1 LCSAALE
8 ADNILRKETS
18 VTFSEIQT
26 KFLRAKLKRRH
37 VKTRDANGETLSYIE
52 GWHAIAEANRIFGFE
67 HWDRQTLTPHCHWT
81 VQHSGQTVCFY
92 STKVRISV
100 RTGDAVTVREGLGTG
115 LGRSPQPELAHD
127 MAIKSAETDATKRAL
142 ATFGNAFGLALY
154 DSERSQVTRPSRR
167 RRRPEFVVTT
177 LDEMET
183 TSSDPQAFTNEVL
196 RQVDELRAIDDLYAF
211 WALNAASFKSLDKNE
226 DPHAKDLA
234 QRIISS
240 LKERARQI
248 AQDASSGQLIS
259 DQPSIIDE
267 RSSTSYLLPK
277 EKRFR
282 DREHL
287 AFVATQPCLICGR
300 QPTQAH
306 HLRFAQPRAMALKVS
321 DEFTVPLCTTHHDQL
336 HRCGDERAFW
346 TKNGI
351 QEPLKHAARLWKLSH
366 QKGCETSQQA
376 FDPDTEQEFS
386 EPNLRKRP
394 AKDEK

>member
-1 LCSAALE
+1 M
-8 ADNILRKETS
+8 
-18 VTFSEIQT
+18 TFSQVQT

-37 VKTRDANGETLSYIE
+37 VKTRDAHGETLSYIE

-67 HWDRQTLTPHCHWT
+67 HWDRQTLTPYCHWT
-81 VQHSGQTVCFY
+81 QQQPGQTVCFY

-100 RTGDAVTVREGLGTG
+100 RAGDAVTVREGLGTG
-115 LGRSPQPELAHD
+115 LGRSPHPELAHD

-154 DSERSQVTRPSRR
+154 DPERSQVTKPSRR
-167 RRRPEFVVTT
+167 KSEFIVTT
-177 LDEMET
+177 LEEGEKT
-183 TSSDPQAFTNEVL
+183 FSDPRAFTNEVL
-196 RQVDELRAIDDLYAF
+196 RHIDKLTAIDDLYAF

-234 QRIISS
+234 QRIITS

-248 AQDASSGQLIS
+248 AQDTHLPKMMA
-259 DQPSIIDE
+259 DQPSMTDE
-267 RSSTSYLLPK
+267 QTSTAYLLPK

-282 DREHL
+282 DRAHL

-306 HLRFAQPRAMALKVS
+306 HVRFAQLRAMALKVS

-336 HRCGDERAFW
+336 HRSGDERAFW
-346 TKNGI
+346 INNGVD
-351 QEPLKHAARLWKLSH
+351 EPLKHAARLWKLSH
-366 QKGCETSQQA
+366 QKAETLPKE
-376 FDPDTEQEFS
+376 FDPNTEQEFS
-386 EPNLRKRP
+386 EPNFRRHPLK
-394 AKDEK
+394 